1 MQRIRKQIYK
11 ERLKGEIMKTNKL
24 YGTTFCGNEASDYAK
39 EQGYLDYTTFAK
51 AFDAVM
57 NNNIMENTCEVGF
70 WEQENGII
78 DNSEE
83 VDALKEEIT
92 DIENRLEFLTDEE
105 IEEAQMLQEEIGSIQ
120 EQIEELEEEQER
132 LYNQEIFQYYIVSDQ
147 GAEMIKQYTEDPL
160 FYNETLDMYVWGI
173 THYGTAWSYVLTDV
187 KLNCKEEAFE

>member
-1 MQRIRKQIYK
+1 
-11 ERLKGEIMKTNKL
+11 MKRNKL

-39 EQGYLDYTTFAK
+39 EQGYLDYATFAK
-51 AFDAVM
+51 AFDAVL
-57 NNNIMENTCEVGF
+57 NNSIMENTCDVGF

-83 VDALKEEIT
+83 VEALKEEIT
-92 DIENRLEFLTDEE
+92 DIENRLKFLTDEE
-105 IEEAQMLQEEIGSIQ
+105 IEEAQMLQEEIDSVQ

-147 GAEMIKQYTEDPL
+147 GAEMIKQYTDDPL

-173 THYGTAWSYVLTDV
+173 THFGTSWGYVLTDV

>member
-1 MQRIRKQIYK
+1 
-11 ERLKGEIMKTNKL
+11 MKRNKL

-39 EQGYLDYTTFAK
+39 EQGYLDYATFAK

-120 EQIEELEEEQER
+120 EQIEELEEEQKR

>member
-1 MQRIRKQIYK
+1 
-11 ERLKGEIMKTNKL
+11 MKRNKL
-24 YGTTFCGNEASDYAK
+24 YGTTFCGDEASDYAK
-39 EQGYLDYTTFAK
+39 EQGYLDYATFAK
-51 AFDAVM
+51 AFDAVL
-57 NNNIMENTCEVGF
+57 NNSIMENTCEIGF

-105 IEEAQMLQEEIGSIQ
+105 IEEAQKLQEEINSIQ
-120 EQIEELEEEQER
+120 EQIEKLEEEQER
-132 LYNQEIFQYYIVSDQ
+132 SYNQEIFQYYIVSDQ

-173 THYGTAWSYVLTDV
+173 THYGTAWGYILTDV

>member
-1 MQRIRKQIYK
+1 
-11 ERLKGEIMKTNKL
+11 MKRSKL

-39 EQGYLDYTTFAK
+39 EQGYLDYATFAK
-51 AFDAVM
+51 AFDAVL
-57 NNNIMENTCEVGF
+57 NNSIMENTCEIGF

-83 VDALKEEIT
+83 VEALKEEIT

-105 IEEAQMLQEEIGSIQ
+105 IEEAQMLQEEIDSIQ

-147 GAEMIKQYTEDPL
+147 GAEMIKQYTDDPL

-173 THYGTAWSYVLTDV
+173 THFGTSWGYVLTDV

>member
-1 MQRIRKQIYK
+1 
-11 ERLKGEIMKTNKL
+11 MKRNKL

-39 EQGYLDYTTFAK
+39 ENGYLDYATFAK

-57 NNNIMENTCEVGF
+57 NNNIMKNTCEVGF

-105 IEEAQMLQEEIGSIQ
+105 IEEAQMLQEEIDSIQ
-120 EQIEELEEEQER
+120 EQIEELKEEQEQS
-132 LYNQEIFQYYIVSDQ
+132 YNQDIFQYFIVSDQ

-173 THYGTAWSYVLTDV
+173 THYGTAWSYVLTEV

>member
-1 MQRIRKQIYK
+1 
-11 ERLKGEIMKTNKL
+11 MKTNKL

-39 EQGYLDYTTFAK
+39 ENGYLDYATFAK

-57 NNNIMENTCEVGF
+57 NNSIMENTCEIGY

-83 VDALKEEIT
+83 
-92 DIENRLEFLTDEE
+92 
-105 IEEAQMLQEEIGSIQ
+105 
-120 EQIEELEEEQER
+120 IEELEEQIEDLEEGFEEYTDIQEKIDELKEEQER

>member
-1 MQRIRKQIYK
+1 
-11 ERLKGEIMKTNKL
+11 MKTNKL

-39 EQGYLDYTTFAK
+39 ENGYLDYATFAK

-57 NNNIMENTCEVGF
+57 NNSIMENTCEIGY

-83 VDALKEEIT
+83 
-92 DIENRLEFLTDEE
+92 
-105 IEEAQMLQEEIGSIQ
+105 
-120 EQIEELEEEQER
+120 IEELEEQIEDLEEGFEEYTDIQEKIDELKEEQEQS
-132 LYNQEIFQYYIVSDQ
+132 YNQDIFQYFIVSDQ

>member
-1 MQRIRKQIYK
+1 
-11 ERLKGEIMKTNKL
+11 MKRNKL

-39 EQGYLDYTTFAK
+39 EQGYLDYATFSK
-51 AFDAVM
+51 AFDAVI
-57 NNNIMENTCEVGF
+57 NNSIMENTCEIGF

-83 VDALKEEIT
+83 VEALKEEIT

-105 IEEAQMLQEEIGSIQ
+105 IEEAQMLQEEIDSIQ
-120 EQIEELEEEQER
+120 EQIEELDEEQGR
-132 LYNQEIFQYYIVSDQ
+132 SYNQEIFQYYIVSDQ

-173 THYGTAWSYVLTDV
+173 THYGTAWGYVLTDV

>member
-1 MQRIRKQIYK
+1 
-11 ERLKGEIMKTNKL
+11 MKRNKL

-39 EQGYLDYTTFAK
+39 EQGYLDYATFAK

-57 NNNIMENTCEVGF
+57 NNNITENTCEVGF

-105 IEEAQMLQEEIGSIQ
+105 IEETQMLQEEIGSIQ

>member
-1 MQRIRKQIYK
+1 
-11 ERLKGEIMKTNKL
+11 MKRNKL

-39 EQGYLDYTTFAK
+39 EQGYLDYATFAK
-51 AFDAVM
+51 AFDAVL
-57 NNNIMENTCEVGF
+57 NNSIMENTCEVGF

-83 VDALKEEIT
+83 INELNEKEEELSVALSNMVDEGKDDSKEYQEIEKERNEIVT
-92 DIENRLEFLTDEE
+92 QIEN
-105 IEEAQMLQEEIGSIQ
+105 
-120 EQIEELEEEQER
+120 LEEEQER
-132 LYNQEIFQYYIVSDQ
+132 SYNQEIFQYYIVSDQ

-173 THYGTAWSYVLTDV
+173 THYGTNWSYVLTDV

>member
-1 MQRIRKQIYK
+1 
-11 ERLKGEIMKTNKL
+11 MKRNKL

-39 EQGYLDYTTFAK
+39 EQGYLDYATFAK
-51 AFDAVM
+51 AFDAVL
-57 NNNIMENTCEVGF
+57 NNSIMENTCDVGF

-78 DNSEE
+78 DNSKE
-83 VDALKEEIT
+83 VEALKEEIT

-105 IEEAQMLQEEIGSIQ
+105 IEEAQMLQEEIDSIQ
-120 EQIEELEEEQER
+120 EQIEELDEEQGR
-132 LYNQEIFQYYIVSDQ
+132 SYNQEIFQYYIVSDQ
-147 GAEMIKQYTEDPL
+147 GAEMIKQYTDDPL

>member
-1 MQRIRKQIYK
+1 
-11 ERLKGEIMKTNKL
+11 MKTNKL

-39 EQGYLDYTTFAK
+39 ENGYLDYATFAK

-57 NNNIMENTCEVGF
+57 NNSIMENTCEIGY

-83 VDALKEEIT
+83 
-92 DIENRLEFLTDEE
+92 
-105 IEEAQMLQEEIGSIQ
+105 
-120 EQIEELEEEQER
+120 IEELEEQIEDLEEGFEEYTDIQEKIDELKEEQEQS
-132 LYNQEIFQYYIVSDQ
+132 YNQDIFQYYIVSDQ

>member
-1 MQRIRKQIYK
+1 
-11 ERLKGEIMKTNKL
+11 MKRNKL

-39 EQGYLDYTTFAK
+39 EQGYLDYATFAK

-105 IEEAQMLQEEIGSIQ
+105 IEETQMLQEEIGSIQ

-173 THYGTAWSYVLTDV
+173 IHYGTAWSYVLTDV

>member
-1 MQRIRKQIYK
+1 
-11 ERLKGEIMKTNKL
+11 MKRNKL
-24 YGTTFCGNEASDYAK
+24 YGTTFCGDEASDYAK
-39 EQGYLDYTTFAK
+39 EQGYLDYATFAK
-51 AFDAVM
+51 AFDAVL
-57 NNNIMENTCEVGF
+57 NNSIMENTCEIGF

-83 VDALKEEIT
+83 VDALKEEIA

-105 IEEAQMLQEEIGSIQ
+105 IEEAQKLQEEINSIQ

-132 LYNQEIFQYYIVSDQ
+132 SYNQEIFQYYIVSDQ

-173 THYGTAWSYVLTDV
+173 THYGTAWGYVLTDV

>member
-1 MQRIRKQIYK
+1 
-11 ERLKGEIMKTNKL
+11 MKRNKL

-39 EQGYLDYTTFAK
+39 EQGYLDYATFAK

-173 THYGTAWSYVLTDV
+173 IHYGTAWSYVLTDV

>member
-1 MQRIRKQIYK
+1 
-11 ERLKGEIMKTNKL
+11 MKRNKL

-39 EQGYLDYTTFAK
+39 EQGYLDYATFTK

>member
-1 MQRIRKQIYK
+1 
-11 ERLKGEIMKTNKL
+11 MKTNKL

-39 EQGYLDYTTFAK
+39 ENGYLDYATFAK

-57 NNNIMENTCEVGF
+57 NNSIMENTCEIGY

-83 VDALKEEIT
+83 
-92 DIENRLEFLTDEE
+92 
-105 IEEAQMLQEEIGSIQ
+105 
-120 EQIEELEEEQER
+120 IEELEEQIEDLEEGFEEYTDIQEKIDELKEEQEQS
-132 LYNQEIFQYYIVSDQ
+132 YNQDIFQYFIVSDQ

-160 FYNETLDMYVWGI
+160 FYNETLDIYVWGI

>member
-1 MQRIRKQIYK
+1 
-11 ERLKGEIMKTNKL
+11 MKRNKL

-39 EQGYLDYTTFAK
+39 EQGYLDYATFAK

-120 EQIEELEEEQER
+120 EQIEELKEEQEQS
-132 LYNQEIFQYYIVSDQ
+132 YNQDIFQYFIVSDQ

-160 FYNETLDMYVWGI
+160 FYNETLDMYVLGI
-173 THYGTAWSYVLTDV
+173 THYGTAWSHVLTDV

>member
-1 MQRIRKQIYK
+1 
-11 ERLKGEIMKTNKL
+11 MKRNKL

-39 EQGYLDYTTFAK
+39 EQGYLDYATFAK
-51 AFDAVM
+51 AFDAVL
-57 NNNIMENTCEVGF
+57 NNSIMENTCEIGF

-105 IEEAQMLQEEIGSIQ
+105 IEEAQKLQEEINSIQ

-132 LYNQEIFQYYIVSDQ
+132 SYNQEIFQYYIVSDQ

-173 THYGTAWSYVLTDV
+173 THYGTAWGYVLTDV

>member
-1 MQRIRKQIYK
+1 
-11 ERLKGEIMKTNKL
+11 MKTNKL
-24 YGTTFCGNEASDYAK
+24 YGTTFYGNEASDYAK
-39 EQGYLDYTTFAK
+39 EQGYLDYATFSK
-51 AFDAVM
+51 AFDLVM
-57 NNNIMENTCEVGF
+57 NNSIIENTREVGF

-83 VDALKEEIT
+83 IDALKEEIT

-105 IEEAQMLQEEIGSIQ
+105 IEVAQMLQEEIDSIQ

-173 THYGTAWSYVLTDV
+173 THYGTSWSYVLTDV
-187 KLNCKEEAFE
+187 RLNCKEEAFE